1 MWTLIIFSLFIAITI
16 TAIFTLFFRNT
27 GPWGGFWIFFL
38 IIFLVA
44 MIAGEWT
51 TPVGP
56 HLYGFYWVPAVFLA
70 LVVAFIIA
78 AATPTPGGM
87 RPTRRRPFEK
97 PGSARK
103 SGHDL
108 IDASDSD
115 PEAGTEPEASTSV
128 AIGAFVWVVLFLLF
142 IAAIG
147 GLLA

>member
-1 MWTLIIFSLFIAITI
+1 MWTIIIFSLFIAIII
-16 TAIFTLFFRNT
+16 TAIFTLFFKNT
-27 GPWGGFWIFFL
+27 GPWGGFWIFFV
-38 IIFLVA
+38 IVFLVA

-87 RPTRRRPFEK
+87 RPVRRRPFEK
-97 PGSARK
+97 PGSSKATRY
-103 SGHDL
+103 DE
-108 IDASDSD
+108 AAATD
-115 PEAGTEPEASTSV
+115 PEPEADTEPETTTSV
-128 AIGAFVWVVLFLLF
+128 AIGALVWVVLFLLF

-147 GLLA
+147 GLLY